1 MILRTKNRNTDARV
15 AGQLS
20 MCGQAELLAGLLGKK
35 FKTKGKVHRE
45 RERES
50 SFLTA
55 NDGEARRAEEK
66 ENKN

>member
-1 MILRTKNRNTDARV
+1 MILRTKNRHTDADV

-20 MCGQAELLAGLLGKK
+20 MCVQAELLAGLLGKK
-35 FKTKGKVHRE
+35 FKTKGKVQ
-45 RERES
+45 RES

-55 NDGEARRAEEK
+55 KDREARRAEEK